1 MMIINEEE
9 LAQTRMLF
17 DRAVFGSL
25 SLHIVRWQKQLFI
38 HIKEMK
44 NKNDSDSV
52 KSQQQLIEGASYCE
66 VEALQTRK
74 ISARCLS
81 VWQLYCIIEGDSI
94 IHDG

>member
-1 MMIINEEE
+1 MIINEEE

>member
-1 MMIINEEE
+1 MMMIINEEE

-81 VWQLYCIIEGDSI
+81 V
-94 IHDG
+94 

>member
-1 MMIINEEE
+1 MMMIIDEEE

-17 DRAVFGSL
+17 DCAVFGSL

-44 NKNDSDSV
+44 NKNVRLYSDSV
-52 KSQQQLIEGASYCE
+52 KSQQQLIEGASCCE

-81 VWQLYCIIEGDSI
+81 V
-94 IHDG
+94 